1 MRRDVTEIVKEYEER
16 IDRTLPAKV
25 QKFRLRLEKDSKPV
39 NIKPRPVPIHLQ
51 DEVSGKLRTLLSKG
65 FIKRGK
71 SGYSAPLSIQYKKSG
86 EMRLCI
92 DYRRLNAVTINESYA
107 TPSPDELF
115 RALEGTW
122 HSISVDTIGPCD
134 MDDEGYKYLLVIVD
148 DFTRFIIIT
157 PLRTGSADE
166 TIPELRHYFTI
177 FGNPLILRSDGGG
190 QFIAAR
196 TEEML
201 KERKI
206 THKITIADNHE
217 QNGRVE
223 RFNREIRKLQRI
235 WNMSK
240 EKNLREF
247 SDYAMET
254 LNRRYSS
261 QFDAQP
267 FYAMFLREA
276 EVLGEDKNPLVEEI
290 VEKEIEKTIIDEK
303 ISSHDDKK
311 EFTAKEPEKFEKDEK
326 ILLRRKREGKKEQGK
341 LLGPYLVVERITDHL
356 YRVKPIKGGD
366 SEDVPVRR
374 MVKYISDPVVSVE
387 EEILINGKDET
398 EYVVEKIIKHRFGG
412 KLPIK
417 FFCWLK

>member
-1 MRRDVTEIVKEYEER
+1 
-16 IDRTLPAKV
+16 
-25 QKFRLRLEKDSKPV
+25 
-39 NIKPRPVPIHLQ
+39 
-51 DEVSGKLRTLLSKG
+51 
-65 FIKRGK
+65 
-71 SGYSAPLSIQYKKSG
+71 
-86 EMRLCI
+86 
-92 DYRRLNAVTINESYA
+92 
-107 TPSPDELF
+107 
-115 RALEGTW
+115 
-122 HSISVDTIGPCD
+122 
-134 MDDEGYKYLLVIVD
+134 
-148 DFTRFIIIT
+148 
-157 PLRTGSADE
+157 
-166 TIPELRHYFTI
+166 
-177 FGNPLILRSDGGG
+177 
-190 QFIAAR
+190 
-196 TEEML
+196 
-201 KERKI
+201 
-206 THKITIADNHE
+206 
-217 QNGRVE
+217 
-223 RFNREIRKLQRI
+223 
-235 WNMSK
+235 
-240 EKNLREF
+240 
-247 SDYAMET
+247 MET

-417 FFCWLK
+417 FLVKWKDYGQEMNTWEYYPTVKDCEALEKYLEGNKALKGKLDKGQ